1 MNLLS
6 ILTPT
11 QAKFLLDSGSTSL
24 NTLLK
29 TTFANLLIQHVLKV
43 YKKPNVKPY
52 KRRTKIINT
61 YYVKTGK
68 NYRMHKAKAHEL
80 AFLNPFEK
88 SPELKIKF
96 RHFVQIV
103 FREAYSTTNYKDNLL
118 KDTVLKP
125 YFIQSF
131 FYRYFNYYPLNSKGT
146 KASYSL
152 NKHIEALEK
161 QINTMLKSDP
171 EKALKHLYKL
181 EGHIMLL
188 PNLDK
193 KSIKNLDPRLLKS
206 FELNMDK
213 EHPLLRGEI
222 QHIQGTEFFFDHSIN
237 SIFDSSD
244 HFYSEGVSLGHSY
257 SDGGGISTDS
267 TSTCGSS
274 CGSSCGGGCGGG
286 CGS

>member
-29 TTFANLLIQHVLKV
+29 TTFANLLVQQVLEV
-43 YKKPNVKPY
+43 YKKPTVKPY
-52 KRRTKIINT
+52 KRRTRIINT

-68 NYRMHKAKAHEL
+68 NYRTHRAKVHEL
-80 AFLNPFEK
+80 AFLQPFEK
-88 SPELKIKF
+88 SPILKIKF
-96 RHFVQIV
+96 QHFVQIV

-118 KDTVLKP
+118 KDMVLKP

-152 NKHIEALEK
+152 NKHINELEK
-161 QINTMLKSDP
+161 QINSTLKSNP
-171 EKALKHLYKL
+171 KKALKQLYKL
-181 EGHIMLL
+181 GGHIMLL
-188 PNLDK
+188 SNLDK
-193 KSIKNLDPRLLKS
+193 KLIKNINPSVLKS
-206 FELNMDK
+206 FEWDTDK
-213 EHPLLRGEI
+213 KQPLFISETPY
-222 QHIQGTEFFFDHSIN
+222 IQGSETCFDHSIN
-237 SIFDSSD
+237 SIFDSSE

-257 SDGGGISTDS
+257 SEGGGISTDS

-274 CGSSCGGGCGGG
+274 CGGGCGGG